1 MPYEEIEEVKKRF
14 VEMLKPKE
22 IYLFGSFARGTQNE
36 NSDLDFYIVMPDGT
50 ENKTDLLQKA
60 YRSLRGLKRRSV
72 DIVLEDVSTF
82 RKRRVENTLERI
94 VTKEGILVYG
104 E

>member
-22 IYLFGSFARGTQNE
+22 IYLFGSFAKGTQNE